1 MMITKKHITKYS
13 LFCSLFCYTVL
24 QATSVY
30 AQSSENSATDL
41 QDDIAA
47 SGTLLLP
54 NDKSVPPT
62 SVAYA
67 VKLHQLNQTHDRNLF
82 DLIPA
87 WIDAIPTFLP
97 PESDQPNVL
106 PLAQTQNKT
115 WFDRKHYQIGQW
127 TDKTSSKIDDWFGD
141 IDPNKPADAT
151 LRIMLDNYWDKYN
164 GYEIKPRIRGK
175 IKLPTLEKRLSVVFG
190 DDSLDDEFD
199 NNIANTNTD
208 PNGDKKRLD
217 TRDSRD
223 SNGSLALRWS
233 DFSKRLPFETD
244 ADLGIRSGDDIY
256 VRLKAK
262 KTWVLRNDF
271 SFYAE
276 QIYRYGIDSKNYL
289 RTNLELTHAR
299 PNEAFLSN
307 QFSLI
312 YADQQDD
319 DLVWENRTFR
329 QHQFFA
335 HHRFNYGLYTG
346 GYYHDQALRLNSWGP
361 FVSWRQPVWREWFYV
376 QADLNYLND
385 QREDRSHYLSSFVRM
400 EALF

>member
-1 MMITKKHITKYS
+1 MMKANYFNLGSRVLYFLVCLGGITLLSANTETKDVS
-13 LFCSLFCYTVL
+13 FD
-24 QATSVY
+24 
-30 AQSSENSATDL
+30 QSSE
-41 QDDIAA
+41 QDQP
-47 SGTLLLP
+47 LVLP
-54 NDKSVPPT
+54 NDPNTPRT

-67 VKLHQLNQTHDRNLF
+67 VKLHQLNQSQDKNLL

-87 WIDAIPTFLP
+87 WIDSTPTILP
-97 PESDQPNVL
+97 PESDTPNV
-106 PLAQTQNKT
+106 PPVSETQDLT
-115 WFDRKHYQIGQW
+115 WFDRKQHDISRW
-127 TDKTSSKIDDWFGD
+127 ADRTSGKIDHWFGD
-141 IDPNKPADAT
+141 VDPKKPADAT

-175 IKLPTLEKRLSVVFG
+175 IKLPTLERRFSVVFG

-199 NNIANTNTD
+199 NNVANTNID

-217 TRDSRD
+217 SRQTRDN
-223 SNGSLALRWS
+223 NGSLALRWS
-233 DFSKRLPFETD
+233 DFSKKLPFETD

-262 KTWVLRNDF
+262 RAWPLRNDF

-307 QFSLI
+307 QFSLT
-312 YADQQDD
+312 YADDQDD
-319 DLVWENRTFR
+319 DLWWDNRLFR

-335 HHRFNYGLYTG
+335 NNRFNYGLYTG
-346 GYYHDQALRLNSWGP
+346 GYYNNSDLRLNSWGP
-361 FVSWRQPVWREWFYV
+361 FMSWRQQLWREWFYV
-376 QADLNYLND
+376 QGDLNYFND
-385 QREDRSHYLSSFVRM
+385 HREDRSHYVSTFVRL